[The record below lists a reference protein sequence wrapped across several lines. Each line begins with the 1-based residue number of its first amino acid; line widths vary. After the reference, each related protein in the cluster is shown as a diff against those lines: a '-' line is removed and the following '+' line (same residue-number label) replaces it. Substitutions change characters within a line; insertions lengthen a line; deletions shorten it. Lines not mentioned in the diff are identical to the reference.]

1 MIVSE
6 LIISEKQYLSDV
18 LPFDER
24 GERTIPANCILDKTL
39 PGLGATSC
47 EIAAHRNS
55 IIIEPN
61 IPVITGKCEKDKN
74 LLPVYEKTTDKKI
87 ETYLTNDS
95 IEFKKILCTPESYMR
110 VKSKAEDQGI
120 DIYNEY
126 FCLFDECEKITQDID
141 YRELITL
148 PIKDF
153 FLYREKAFVSATPLE
168 FRNPDFAAN
177 GFYKLKIK
185 PDYPFIK
192 NIDLV
197 VTNRYDKTVIEKLDE
212 LKDSPLICVFLNST
226 NGINKL
232 INHLEKKGIRD
243 YKAFCSRKSVLKNN
257 ERDIRSYED
266 LDLPFAKYN
275 FFTSRFFSAVDI
287 FTDRKPDIIILTDLN
302 EAKYSMIDP
311 ATNAIQ
317 IYGRFRYRFED
328 GNKFNS
334 LTHIANINEDEP
346 VFSNE
351 EIEQYIDKAEIV
363 YNAVK
368 RSFDKETSKAKKQLL
383 SDDLERLTYNQFLN
397 NDNTKSYFAIDN
409 FYDDERIKGYYLSAD
424 NLLKAYKETN
434 HFEPNLILK
443 ADIIGDK
450 ELLYYKRLPSDIES
464 RRFIVEILESLSAR
478 EEIAPEEIE
487 YAKNQF
493 RKHENRDKADVAIYI
508 IDAYE
513 KIGGEAIRNVGFK
526 KLPIDLLLKKFIQE
540 KEKNL
545 MFSKE
550 VRAKVEK
557 LFEQHIWG
565 KDEFIEKLQQIFN
578 VHGINQKVK
587 FATIKKYGGADELKG
602 KDTKGQIKLGKFQ
615 PDFEFD

>member
-1 MIVSE
+1 MEIRE
-6 LIISEKQYLSDV
+6 LIISEGQYLSDI

-47 EIAAHRNS
+47 EIAAKRNS

-74 LLPVYEKTTDKKI
+74 LLAVYEKTTDKKI
-87 ETYLTNDS
+87 ETYLNNDN

-153 FLYREKAFVSATPLE
+153 FRYREKAFVSATPLE
-168 FRNPDFAAN
+168 FRNPDFTAN

-185 PDYPFIK
+185 PDYPYLK

-232 INHLEKKGIRD
+232 INHLEKRGIKD
-243 YKAFCSRKSVLKNN
+243 YKTFCSRKSVLKNN

-317 IYGRFRYRFED
+317 IYGRFRYKFED

-334 LTHIANINEDEP
+334 LTHIANIKEDEP

-363 YNAVK
+363 YTAIK
-368 RSFDKETSKAKKQLL
+368 RSLDKETSKAKKQLL
-383 SDDLERLTYNQFLN
+383 SDDLEKLTYNQFLN
-397 NDNTKSYFAIDN
+397 DDNTKSYFAIDN

-424 NLLKAYKETN
+424 SLLKAYEETN
-434 HFEPNLILK
+434 HFVPNLILK
-443 ADIIGDK
+443 AEIIGDR
-450 ELLYYKRLPSDIES
+450 ELLNYKRLPSDIES
-464 RRFIVEILESLSAR
+464 RKFIVEILESLSVR
-478 EEIAPEEIE
+478 EEITPEEIE

-493 RKHENRDKADVAIYI
+493 RKYENRDKADVAIYI

-513 KIGGEAIRNVGFK
+513 KIGGEAIRNVSFK
-526 KLPIDLLLKKFIQE
+526 KTPIDLLLKKFTQE
-540 KEKNL
+540 REKNL
-545 MFSKE
+545 MFSKA
-550 VRAKVEK
+550 VLDKVEK
-557 LFEQHIWG
+557 MFEQHIWE

-578 VHGINQKVK
+578 VHGINQKVR
-587 FATIKKYGGADELKG
+587 FATIKKYGGVDELKG
-602 KDTKGQIKLGKFQ
+602 KDTKGQIKLGRFQ
-615 PDFEFD
+615 PDFEF

>member
-1 MIVSE
+1 MVISE
-6 LIISEKQYLSDV
+6 LTISKNQYLSEV
-18 LPFDER
+18 LPYDER
-24 GERTIPANCILDKTL
+24 GERTIPTNCILDKTL

-47 EIAAHRNS
+47 ELEAHRNS

-61 IPVITGKCEKDKN
+61 IPVITGKCKKN
-74 LLPVYEKTTDKKI
+74 KNWLAVYEKTTDKKI
-87 ETYLTNDS
+87 ETYLTNEN

-110 VKSKAEDQGI
+110 VKSKAEGQGI

-153 FLYREKAFVSATPLE
+153 FSYQEKAFVSATPLE
-168 FRNPDFAAN
+168 FRNPDFEAN

-185 PDYPFIK
+185 PDYQYLK
-192 NIDLV
+192 KIDLV

-232 INHLEKKGIRD
+232 INHLEKKGIKD

-287 FTDRKPDIIILTDLN
+287 FTDRVPDIIILTDLN

-311 ATNAIQ
+311 ATNSIQ
-317 IYGRFRYRFED
+317 IYGRFRYEFEN
-328 GNKFNS
+328 GKKFNS
-334 LTHIANINEDEP
+334 LTHIANTKGEES

-351 EIEQYIDKAEIV
+351 EIEQYINKAEIV
-363 YNAVK
+363 YNAIK
-368 RSFDKETSKAKKQLL
+368 RSLGKESNNAKKQLL
-383 SDDLERLTYNQFLN
+383 SDDLKKLTYNKFIN
-397 NDNTKSYFAIDN
+397 DDNTKNYFAIDN

-424 NLLKAYKETN
+424 NLLRAYEKTN
-434 HFEPNLILK
+434 HFKPNLILK
-443 ADIIGDK
+443 NEIIGDK
-450 ELLYYKRLPSDIES
+450 LLLNYKRLQSDIES
-464 RRFIVEILESLSAR
+464 RKFIIEILESLSAR
-478 EEIAPEEIE
+478 EEITPEEIE

-513 KIGGEAIRNVGFK
+513 KIGGEVIRNVGFK
-526 KLPIDLLLKKFIQE
+526 KTSIDLLLKKFTQG

-545 MFSKE
+545 MFSKA
-550 VRAKVEK
+550 VREKVEK
-557 LFEQHIWG
+557 MFEQHIWE
-565 KDEFIEKLQQIFN
+565 KAEFIEKLQQIFY
-578 VHGINQKVK
+578 VHGINQNVR

-602 KDTKGQIKLGKFQ
+602 MDTKGQIKLGKFQ

>member
-1 MIVSE
+1 MVISE
-6 LIISEKQYLSDV
+6 LTISKNQYLSEV
-18 LPFDER
+18 LPYDER
-24 GERTIPANCILDKTL
+24 GERTIPTNCILDKTL

-47 EIAAHRNS
+47 ELEAHRNS

-61 IPVITGKCEKDKN
+61 IPVITGKCKKN
-74 LLPVYEKTTDKKI
+74 KNWLAVYEKTTDKKI
-87 ETYLTNDS
+87 ETYLTNEN

-110 VKSKAEDQGI
+110 VKSKAEGQGI

-153 FLYREKAFVSATPLE
+153 FSYQEKAFVSATPLE
-168 FRNPDFAAN
+168 FRNPDFEAN
-177 GFYKLKIK
+177 GFYKLKVK
-185 PDYPFIK
+185 PDYQYLK
-192 NIDLV
+192 KIDLV

-232 INHLEKKGIRD
+232 INHLEKKGIKD

-287 FTDRKPDIIILTDLN
+287 FTDRVPDIIILTDLN

-311 ATNAIQ
+311 ATNSIQ
-317 IYGRFRYRFED
+317 IYGRFRYEFES

-334 LTHIANINEDEP
+334 LTHIANTKGEES

-351 EIEQYIDKAEIV
+351 EIEQYINKAEIV
-363 YNAVK
+363 YNTIK
-368 RSFDKETSKAKKQLL
+368 RSLGKETNNAKKQLL
-383 SDDLERLTYNQFLN
+383 SDDLKKLTYNKFIN
-397 NDNTKSYFAIDN
+397 DDNTKNYFAIDN

-424 NLLKAYKETN
+424 NLLRAYEKTN
-434 HFEPNLILK
+434 HFKPNLILK
-443 ADIIGDK
+443 NEIIGDK
-450 ELLYYKRLPSDIES
+450 LLLNYKRLQSDIES
-464 RRFIVEILESLSAR
+464 RKFIIEILESLSAR
-478 EEIAPEEIE
+478 EEITPEEIE

-513 KIGGEAIRNVGFK
+513 KIGGEVIRNVGFK
-526 KLPIDLLLKKFIQE
+526 KTSIDLLLKKFTQE

-545 MFSKE
+545 MFSKA
-550 VRAKVEK
+550 VREKVEK
-557 LFEQHIWG
+557 MFEQHIWE
-565 KDEFIEKLQQIFN
+565 KAEFIEKLQQIFY
-578 VHGINQKVK
+578 VHGINQNVR

-602 KDTKGQIKLGKFQ
+602 MDTKGQIKLGKFQ